1 MSGKPLKNIK
11 RVVGCV
17 EETRQLARAK
27 SDTGG
32 RGREGIGIGCCRII
46 VWDGVQLELVD
57 LSPGKR
63 WWSL

>member
-11 RVVGCV
+11 RVMGCV
-17 EETRQLARAK
+17 EETCQLARAK

-46 VWDGVQLELVD
+46 V
-57 LSPGKR
+57 
-63 WWSL
+63 